1 MLSGWGWYTLSAF
14 ATARHVAKWRPG
26 TLHRILVIKTDH
38 IGDFLLC
45 LPAVRDFSKSE
56 PEAEVGFVVSSD
68 LAPLAER
75 VPWIREVHAFDSPRY
90 ARRRATSPPAQLREA
105 MARGWDL
112 VIDLTND
119 PAATLEA
126 LRRPSRYRR
135 DVGSFRLREKV
146 RAMAHGSSGLLDTH
160 ATDVFYRALGMEPP
174 RPIVPEGVVPRE
186 EERAEASRLI
196 ARGWPGERPVVAVHA
211 GATWEFRKWP
221 AARFAD
227 VIRELERRGFAA
239 YLIGGQ
245 DDRRVSA
252 EIAEAAGLRPERN
265 LAGEC
270 TLPVTAAVL
279 SRAAGAVANDGG
291 LMHLAVAQG
300 AATVGIFGPTS
311 PERFGPLGARS
322 VALWRRRDCSP
333 CAQRHCIWGAA
344 RCLDPIE
351 SSQVVEA
358 STRLLSEPAR

>member
-1 MLSGWGWYTLSAF
+1 
-14 ATARHVAKWRPG
+14 
-26 TLHRILVIKTDH
+26 VIKTDH

-45 LPAVRDFSKSE
+45 LPAVRDFATSE
-56 PEAEVGFVVSSD
+56 PGAEIGFVVGSD
-68 LAPLAER
+68 LVPLAER

-90 ARRRATSPPAQLREA
+90 SRRRPTSPPARLREA
-105 MARGWDL
+105 LARGWDL

-119 PAATLEA
+119 PAAAMEA
-126 LRRPSRYRR
+126 LRRPSRHRR

-146 RAMAHGSSGLLDTH
+146 RAMFRGNTGLLDTH
-160 ATDVFYRALGMEPP
+160 ATDVFYRALGMTPP
-174 RPIVPEGVVPRE
+174 RPVVPEGIVPRE
-186 EERAEASRLI
+186 AERAEAARLI

-211 GATWEFRKWP
+211 GATWEFRRWP

-227 VIRELERRGFAA
+227 VIRELERRGCAA
-239 YLIGGQ
+239 YLIGGP

-265 LAGEC
+265 LAGGC

-291 LMHLAVAQG
+291 LMHLAVAQR

-311 PERFGPLGARS
+311 PERFGPLGAKS
-322 VALWRRRDCSP
+322 AALWRRRDCSP
-333 CAQRHCIWGAA
+333 CAQRHCIWGSA

-351 SSQVVEA
+351 SSQVVDA
-358 STRLLSEPAR
+358 LMRLIPEPAR